1 METEALT
8 LPGQDVRKLLAAAN
22 GDAALLYLY
31 EQSGLPRAEAM
42 ERLRMTQTRYDLAA
56 ATLQQ
61 MGLWQEETKRFFAPA
76 EAPHYTEEDVTR
88 EYHAGPEFPSMVG
101 EAQRRLGRI
110 LSTEELKI
118 LLCIYRYLGL
128 APEVISILI
137 SYCIQRGHARGVSRM
152 PSIRTIEKEAYRW
165 ADLGIETME
174 QAAAYMQ
181 QQLQLQNGIG
191 RVRRLLG
198 IDERRL
204 TAGEEKFVEIST

>member
-1 METEALT
+1 MTSRRQ
-8 LPGQDVRKLLAAAN
+8 PYSRWD
-22 GDAALLYLY
+22 
-31 EQSGLPRAEAM
+31 SGR
-42 ERLRMTQTRYDLAA
+42 RRRSS
-56 ATLQQ
+56 
-61 MGLWQEETKRFFAPA
+61 FFAPA

-165 ADLGIETME
+165 ADLGHRDDGAGRSLY
-174 QAAAYMQ
+174 AAAVTAAKRHWP
-181 QQLQLQNGIG
+181 GAAAA
-191 RVRRLLG
+191 RHRR
-198 IDERRL
+198 
-204 TAGEEKFVEIST
+204 AGG